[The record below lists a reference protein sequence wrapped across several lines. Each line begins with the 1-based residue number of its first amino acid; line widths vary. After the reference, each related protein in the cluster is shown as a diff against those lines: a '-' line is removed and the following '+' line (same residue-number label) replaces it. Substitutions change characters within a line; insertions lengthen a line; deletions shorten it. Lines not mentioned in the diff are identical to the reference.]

1 MEKPTQS
8 GCRPDRRAAQDKHG
22 TTPWTPGHASRTACP
37 ARKAGPWTT
46 APASETRRCPARH
59 AWIRAARRLLGSCAI
74 AVGTR
79 TYSPAPPAAIQPCRA
94 PAPQTSWPP
103 PGRLRATGRDKRA
116 PSMPSH
122 PGGRHARS
130 SCPHPP
136 HKDCGR
142 APLRTAYSSANLP
155 PGIPTMAR
163 QIQYRKRQAPAN
175 AQQTRGRRPVRLA
188 APSVPRGEKRNR
200 ASRPPP
206 RTPSDLSIH
215 SAMRQQDAAPRPD
228 SRPSLPGE
236 GETSEGE
243 ERTTGAGSEGHFF
256 HRRPMACSMISRAT
270 STASGFGT
278 IFTTTGGLQQVKRL
292 PIVSSKAWVAFSI
305 R

>member
-1 MEKPTQS
+1 M
-8 GCRPDRRAAQDKHG
+8 GRRPGRLDMRPGRPALPGGQDPGQLPPHPKHGAALPVMHGFGRRAASSARARS
-22 TTPWTPGHASRTACP
+22 PWRQGPTRLPRLRLYSLAGRLRRRPPGRLPVGLVRRAGIKGPHPCP
-37 ARKAGPWTT
+37 PAPEAGM
-46 APASETRRCPARH
+46 
-59 AWIRAARRLLGSCAI
+59 
-74 AVGTR
+74 
-79 TYSPAPPAAIQPCRA
+79 PAPPARI
-94 PAPQTSWPP
+94 
-103 PGRLRATGRDKRA
+103 
-116 PSMPSH
+116 
-122 PGGRHARS
+122 
-130 SCPHPP
+130 PP

-215 SAMRQQDAAPRPD
+215 SAMRQQDVAPRPD